1 MGLRLG
7 SHPPLTYFVEL
18 RACEL
23 RRTLLLGNSVNK
35 PRADVVEPGGWH
47 HTPEVTIVIERV
59 DGSYLASVSPPHGQ
73 RWTATE
79 PVSLHSLI
87 VKLQDLGCHQ
97 TDIGDALSEADPDW
111 QLRLDT

>member
-1 MGLRLG
+1 
-7 SHPPLTYFVEL
+7 
-18 RACEL
+18 
-23 RRTLLLGNSVNK
+23 VNK

-47 HTPEVTIVIERV
+47 YTHEVTIVIERV
-59 DGSYLASVSPPHGQ
+59 DGGYLASVSQPHGQ